1 MEQVLQKRGEQE
13 VDWDRRMGG
22 EEMADSGSI
31 EEDVDVESDSGF
43 CMEVDSELS
52 LAERQE
58 LDWFVITE
66 HGDSV
71 LTSDEQR
78 EGIEGPRGDG
88 RSGTREEGEME
99 AGSGSVEKAETEAE
113 SGVEMDDQTEEEE
126 TEGALDVCL
135 GPVEE
140 SGGHVRISLEEVERF
155 YRFSRCCRWLCGRC
169 WMFLSCPLVFFCAST
184 TKALF
189 SYRSLS

>member
-1 MEQVLQKRGEQE
+1 
-13 VDWDRRMGG
+13 MGG

-31 EEDVDVESDSGF
+31 EEDVDVELDSGF